1 MSWQIPIF
9 FGVPGLYKVL
19 KKLGFDVFEDIFDMS
34 FDNEL
39 NDMKRFELQ
48 YKNVKKI
55 AKMSKQEVH
64 NTYRSNLHR
73 IENNFKNL
81 ETLADNYV
89 KVLKNKLNDSKA

>member
-1 MSWQIPIF
+1 
-9 FGVPGLYKVL
+9 
-19 KKLGFDVFEDIFDMS
+19 
-34 FDNEL
+34 
-39 NDMKRFELQ
+39 
-48 YKNVKKI
+48 
-55 AKMSKQEVH
+55 MSKQEVH